1 MEIKRNR
8 YLNTLISKKH
18 NGLIKVITGMRRCG
32 KSYLLFT
39 LFKEHLLSDGIDEDH
54 IIEIAFDA
62 FENKKYRDPDVLYP
76 YLKEQI
82 KDDAMYYVLLDE
94 VQLLGEFESILNSL
108 IRMKNVDVYVT
119 GSNARFL
126 SKDVITEFR
135 GRGDEVHMYP
145 LSFAEFMSVYP
156 GTKQDGWNE
165 YMLYGGIPLVL
176 EFTTPDQKIA
186 FLKSLF
192 EETYISDIVGRHNI
206 RNKAELEELL
216 NILSSAIGSLTNPQ
230 KLSATFQTVKKKKIS
245 NSTIK
250 RYIDYLCDSFLI
262 DSAIRYDVKGKKYI
276 DTPVKY
282 YFTDMGLR
290 NARLNFRQIEETHS
304 MENIIFN
311 ELKMRGFNVDVG
323 VIMQHETNEK
333 GTNIRKQLE
342 IDFVCNQ
349 GSKRYYIQSA
359 YAIPDQA
366 KMEQEQRSLMLTGDF
381 FKRMIIT
388 KDTPAPYY
396 NESGVLIMNVYDF
409 LLNENSLA
417 F

>member
-323 VIMQHETNEK
+323 VIMQYETNEK
-333 GTNIRKQLE
+333 GSNIRKQLE

-409 LLNENSLA
+409 LLNENSLN

>member
-323 VIMQHETNEK
+323 VIMQYETNEK
-333 GTNIRKQLE
+333 GANIRKQLE

-381 FKRMIIT
+381 FKRIIIT

-396 NESGVLIMNVYDF
+396 NESGVLIMSVYDF
-409 LLNENSLA
+409 LLDENSLN

>member
-1 MEIKRNR
+1 MKIRR
-8 YLNTLISKKH
+8 DHYLDILISKKH

-39 LFKEHLLSDGIDEDH
+39 LFKEHLLSCGVDGAH

-62 FENKKYRDPDVLYP
+62 FENKKFRDPDILFP
-76 YLKEQI
+76 YLQEQI
-82 KDDAMYYVLLDE
+82 KDDGMYYVLLDE
-94 VQLLGEFESILNSL
+94 VQLLGEFEAVLNSL
-108 IRMKNVDVYVT
+108 VRRGNVDVYVT

-145 LSFAEFMSVYP
+145 LCFREFMSVYE

-176 EFTTPDQKIA
+176 GFSTAEQKIS

-192 EETYISDIVGRHNI
+192 TETYISDIVGRHHI
-206 RNKAELEELL
+206 RNRAELEEIL
-216 NILSSAIGSLTNPQ
+216 NILASAIGSLTNPE
-230 KLSATFQTVKKKKIS
+230 KLSATFQSVKKKKIS
-245 NSTIK
+245 YTTIK
-250 RYIDYLCDSFLI
+250 RYMDYLCDSFLI
-262 DSAIRYDVKGKKYI
+262 DSAIRYDIKGRKYI
-276 DTPVKY
+276 DTPMKY

-323 VIMQHETNEK
+323 VVTQHVTNEK
-333 GTNIRKQLE
+333 GDSIRKQLE
-342 IDFVCNQ
+342 IDFVCNK

-381 FKRMIIT
+381 FKRLIIT

-396 NESGVLIMNVYDF
+396 NESGVLIMNIYDF
-409 LLNENSLA
+409 LLDENSLSI
-417 F
+417 

>member
-1 MEIKRNR
+1 MEIKRDR
-8 YLNTLISKKH
+8 YLNLLISKKH

-39 LFKEHLLSDGIDEDH
+39 LFKDYLLSEGIEKSH

-62 FENKKYRDPDVLYP
+62 YENKQYRDPDVLYP

-82 KDDAMYYVLLDE
+82 KDDGMYYVLLDE
-94 VQLLGEFESILNSL
+94 VQLLGEFEAILNSL
-108 IRMKNVDVYVT
+108 ARMKNVHVYVT

-165 YMLYGGIPLVL
+165 YMLYGGLPLVL
-176 EFTTPDQKIA
+176 SFTTPDQKIA

-216 NILSSAIGSLTNPQ
+216 NILSSAIGSLTNPE
-230 KLSATFQTVKKKKIS
+230 KLAATFRSVKNKKIS
-245 NSTIK
+245 SNTIK
-250 RYIDYLCDSFLI
+250 KYIDYLCDSFLI
-262 DSAIRYDVKGKKYI
+262 DSAVRYDVKGKKYI

-290 NARLNFRQIEETHS
+290 NARLNFRQLEETHS

-311 ELKMRGFNVDVG
+311 ELKIRGFNVDVG
-323 VIMQHETNEK
+323 VIMQYETNEK
-333 GTNIRKQLE
+333 GNSVRKQLE
-342 IDFVCNQ
+342 IDFVCNK

-381 FKRMIIT
+381 FKRIIIT

-396 NESGVLIMNVYDF
+396 NENGVLIMSVYDF
-409 LLNENSLA
+409 LLNENSLDI
-417 F
+417 